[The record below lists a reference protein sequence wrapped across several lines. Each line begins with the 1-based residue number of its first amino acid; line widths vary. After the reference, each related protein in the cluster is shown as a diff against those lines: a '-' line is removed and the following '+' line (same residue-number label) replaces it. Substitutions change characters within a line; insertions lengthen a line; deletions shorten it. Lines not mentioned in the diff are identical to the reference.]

1 MKPEENMHPL
11 IYQSLLRYIGYG
23 WGNALI
29 QSLIRYR
36 FNVKLSQRCLNTF
49 RCNGDCSA
57 RCLESCPMRN
67 SVM

>member
-36 FNVKLSQRCLNTF
+36 FNVRLSQRCLNTF
-49 RCNGDCSA
+49 RQNGVCTPHCQS
-57 RCLESCPMRN
+57 SCPFRN
-67 SVM
+67 NVM